1 MPKMKTH
8 RGAAKRFRVTG
19 SGKLM
24 RKKAYNGHLF
34 TVKNAKRKRHLE
46 RETEVAPAD
55 DGNVRK
61 VLGLGNKKQS

>member
-19 SGKLM
+19 RGKLV
-24 RKKAYNGHLF
+24 RKKAYNSHLF
-34 TVKNAKRKRHLE
+34 TVKNAKRKRSLE
-46 RETEVAPAD
+46 RETEVAHSD

-61 VLGLGNKKQS
+61 VLGLGNKKQD